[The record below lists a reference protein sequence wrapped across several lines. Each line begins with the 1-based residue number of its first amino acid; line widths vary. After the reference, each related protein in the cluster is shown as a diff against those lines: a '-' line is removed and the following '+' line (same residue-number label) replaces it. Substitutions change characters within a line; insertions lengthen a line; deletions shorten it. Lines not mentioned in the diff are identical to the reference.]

1 LITIL
6 KSIIGKQGLKGD
18 NVNKVKD
25 IAVRLTAVF
34 VSSVL
39 GTIGAASLLGQE
51 AAIGAGIAG
60 VLAVG
65 KVGKDLA
72 DAMIDGKLTNDEID
86 SAFDKASP
94 KKGK

>member
-6 KSIIGKQGLKGD
+6 KNIIGKQGLTGD

-65 KVGKDLA
+65 KVSKDLA

-86 SAFDKASP
+86 LAFDKVTP

>member
-1 LITIL
+1 MITIL
-6 KSIIGKQGLKGD
+6 KNIIGKQGLTGD

-65 KVGKDLA
+65 KVSKDLA

-86 SAFDKASP
+86 LAFDKVTP